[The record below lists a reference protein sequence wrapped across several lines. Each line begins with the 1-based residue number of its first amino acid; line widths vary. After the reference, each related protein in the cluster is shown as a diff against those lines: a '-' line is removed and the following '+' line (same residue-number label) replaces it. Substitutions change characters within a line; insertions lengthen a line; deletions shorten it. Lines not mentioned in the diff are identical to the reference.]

1 MMTNYF
7 YRGLIGAS
15 VSQFKSKV
23 LKIDLAL
30 FKRLRNS
37 EDRYLCYIGLFYLMF
52 DQDML
57 FLVELET

>member
-1 MMTNYF
+1 MLTF

-23 LKIDLAL
+23 LNIDLAL

-37 EDRYLCYIGLFYLMF
+37 EDRYVRVGTIRR
-52 DQDML
+52 
-57 FLVELET
+57 LVVHILILTENQ